1 MPSSFKPRKV
11 MASLSSRFKLRTKT
25 SFCILISMPS
35 PIRYCTSIL
44 FVAVLA
50 LSTPGD
56 AVVSICLPSSALMH
70 GCKSGTCC
78 CKTNDG
84 SVAACYGQ
92 KGGEG
97 NCFSVA
103 GCSRELP
110 PAFHV
115 PQKDD
120 ALTSFVF
127 VLQNDIAPQRNTSVV
142 KISCSFEILVDLF
155 HPPQS

>member
-1 MPSSFKPRKV
+1 
-11 MASLSSRFKLRTKT
+11 MASLPLSAILHTNA
-25 SFCILISMPS
+25 SFRILNSMPS
-35 PIRYCTSIL
+35 PIRFCTSIL
-44 FVAVLA
+44 LVAVLA
-50 LSTPGD
+50 LSTLGD
-56 AVVSICLPSSALMH
+56 AAVSLCHPSSASMH

-84 SVAACYGQ
+84 SVALCCTQ
-92 KGGEG
+92 KRGGG

-110 PAFHV
+110 TAFQV
-115 PQKDD
+115 AQKDD

-127 VLQNDIAPQRNTSVV
+127 VLQNDVAPQRSTSLV
-142 KISCSFEILVDLF
+142 KLSYSFEIPVDLF